1 MIFNNNNN
9 NNNNINN
16 MTSRKR
22 ILNELHD
29 KIPKK
34 LDMLNLDT
42 KFRFVELGMDT
53 VISREIGVI
62 NKKTNNN
69 CR

>member
-1 MIFNNNNN
+1 
-9 NNNNINN
+9 

-29 KIPKK
+29 KISKK

-42 KFRFVELGMDT
+42 KFNFLVLGIDI
-53 VISREIGVI
+53 ISSEIGVI
-62 NKKTNNN
+62 NEKY
-69 CR
+69 